1 MITIPK
7 TDTTEKPKKNT
18 NSYYH
23 VPAFYHANTIFA
35 ALLAGK
41 KLRATYWASGHYIC
55 LYNNKIINQDKKV
68 ITHFNIENES
78 YDEYFD
84 E

>member
-18 NSYYH
+18 NSYNH
-23 VPAFYHANTIFA
+23 VPDFYCANTIFA

-41 KLRATYWASGHYIC
+41 KLRATYWRPGNYIC

-84 E
+84 D